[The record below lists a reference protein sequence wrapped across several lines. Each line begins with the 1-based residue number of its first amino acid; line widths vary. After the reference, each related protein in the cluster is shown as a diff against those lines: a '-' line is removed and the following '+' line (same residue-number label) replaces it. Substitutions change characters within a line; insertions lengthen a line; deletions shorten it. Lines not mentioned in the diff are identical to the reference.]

1 MSSLIERITAQ
12 YRDRETFS
20 LDVAEWGEAGKP
32 LTVFYKAPTLA
43 TLSKVRR
50 ESKDDEI
57 KMMALLVAS
66 CALNENGELLFR
78 PMNWLDLFNGADPG
92 VVQRIGTAIMEKV
105 RFDTATIEAAE
116 KN

>member
-20 LDVAEWGEAGKP
+20 IEIPEWGEANKP
-32 LTVFYKAPTLA
+32 LTIYYKAPTLA

-50 ESKDDEI
+50 DSKDDEV
-57 KMMALLVAS
+57 KMMAILVANS
-66 CALNENGELLFR
+66 ALNENGELLFR

-92 VVQRIGTAIMEKV
+92 VVQRIGTAIMDKV
-105 RFDTATIEAAE
+105 RFDAPAIEAAE